1 MAEYYYKGSFAGLKE
16 FWEERGK
23 TKSFEREYPIR
34 LEGIKQIVNEIRPY
48 LHGRP
53 VLDLGCGPGIA
64 ASLFPADSK
73 VIGLDFSISML
84 RNAKSRI
91 TCLTQG
97 SAFNL
102 PFRECSF
109 DVVTCLFVASDY
121 SNKTGIFYEARRVLQ
136 ENGFLF
142 FSDYSAN
149 DEHWKL
155 RRAIQP
161 VLGEKCTIF
170 LRDEDSLSSEMEKAG
185 FEVKKTKRLRF
196 NAPFKLKRYVR
207 SEDEM
212 NLLKTRNLD
221 LWNDLQQCIRRKK
234 IEREFILIIGA
245 KKKGNNTGER
255 KTPLLFPVDP
265 RIPSP
270 KLNLMSEAVSSK
282 CRCFS
287 SRIYS
292 T

>member
-1 MAEYYYKGSFAGLKE
+1 MAEYYKGSFAGLKE

-23 TKSFEREYPIR
+23 TKSFEREYCIR
-34 LEGIKQIVNEIRPY
+34 LEGIKQIVNEIRTY
-48 LHGRP
+48 LRGRL

-84 RNAKSRI
+84 RNAKSRM
-91 TCLTQG
+91 TCLMQG

-102 PFRECSF
+102 PFRESTF

-121 SNKTGIFYEARRVLQ
+121 SNKTRIFHEARRVLR

-142 FSDYSAN
+142 FSDYSVN

-161 VLGEKCTIF
+161 ILGDRCTIF
-170 LRDEDSLSSEMEKAG
+170 LRDEASLSSEMRKAG
-185 FEVKKTKRLRF
+185 FEVKETKHLQF
-196 NAPFKLKRYVR
+196 STSFKLERYVR
-207 SEDEM
+207 SEEEM
-212 NLLKTRNLD
+212 NLLKISNLN
-221 LWNDLQQCIRRKK
+221 LWNDLRRRIRNKK

-245 KKKGNNTGER
+245 K
-255 KTPLLFPVDP
+255 
-265 RIPSP
+265 
-270 KLNLMSEAVSSK
+270 MSDSFA
-282 CRCFS
+282 RAL
-287 SRIYS
+287 RW
-292 T
+292 